1 MSVYNC
7 RSPTLNVLSAST
19 NSLGKSEIAESG
31 KSIPLW
37 RAALIPATAF
47 GEPIFGTVTVV
58 VVIVVVGVRGVGG
71 GDSARNMCPSL
82 VVHRRRHRGQ
92 LTTELSDFSQA
103 CCHLEQALMICGPL
117 LRGDHLVQ
125 LKRINQRMQRSRH
138 VICRSRLLQQ

>member
-58 VVIVVVGVRGVGG
+58 VVIVVVVGG
-71 GDSARNMCPSL
+71 GGGGAVTVPEICVL
-82 VVHRRRHRGQ
+82 A
-92 LTTELSDFSQA
+92 LSSIA
-103 CCHLEQALMICGPL
+103 VAIEG
-117 LRGDHLVQ
+117 
-125 LKRINQRMQRSRH
+125 S
-138 VICRSRLLQQ
+138 LQQS